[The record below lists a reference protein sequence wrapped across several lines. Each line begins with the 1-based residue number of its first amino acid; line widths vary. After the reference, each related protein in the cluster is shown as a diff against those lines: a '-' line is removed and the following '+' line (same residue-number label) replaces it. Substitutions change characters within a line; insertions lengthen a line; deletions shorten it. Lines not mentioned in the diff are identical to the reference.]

1 MRALQKHPTDRWPSM
16 RAFAAATSGG
26 AAIETPTE
34 PRPRRRGFVLAA
46 SAVIAITATV
56 AVWLSVSGQDQQPPR
71 GAGGGGVF
79 EGDGEM
85 KRFGIGA
92 AMVAAMTVGSAHAG
106 EPVQWAESD
115 GGNGHWYSTVVSSDM
130 SNMYC
135 WTEARDNASQR
146 GGHLVTITS
155 AAENAFIQTNLPSV
169 TAPDGSYTWAWLGA
183 YQDSDDQEPGEF
195 SWVTGEPWDWT
206 NWSPGNPSNDGGFE
220 DYVITDGTGYGV
232 WNDLYNCW
240 TGHHLYAYLI
250 EFEADCNGDGIVDY
264 GQILDGT
271 YEDADGN
278 GVPDCCDDD
287 SCDPGCPADI
297 FEDGAVTIE
306 DLLILLAQ
314 YGTPG
319 PEADIDGN
327 GIVNIEDLLMVVG
340 SWGDCP

>member
-1 MRALQKHPTDRWPSM
+1 
-16 RAFAAATSGG
+16 
-26 AAIETPTE
+26 
-34 PRPRRRGFVLAA
+34 
-46 SAVIAITATV
+46 
-56 AVWLSVSGQDQQPPR
+56 
-71 GAGGGGVF
+71 
-79 EGDGEM
+79 
-85 KRFGIGA
+85 
-92 AMVAAMTVGSAHAG
+92 
-106 EPVQWAESD
+106 
-115 GGNGHWYSTVVSSDM
+115 
-130 SNMYC
+130 
-135 WTEARDNASQR
+135 
-146 GGHLVTITS
+146 
-155 AAENAFIQTNLPSV
+155 V